1 MAGVNEAALAFK
13 ILGER
18 LRRDAAGDLKRELD
32 KAINAAA
39 RPITSEVRLALPGHM
54 PSRYAAVLD
63 EDLRLTI
70 TKAVVRDP
78 GVRITAT
85 TRGVGGVKRR
95 RIRRLE
101 AGVLAHPLFGNRRHW
116 FNQTDGVQEG
126 FFSGPISDAQPQVRQ
141 AIVDAMA
148 DIADKATR
156 KA

>member
-32 KAINAAA
+32 KAINDAA
-39 RPITSEVRLALPGHM
+39 RPITAQVRLALPGHM

-63 EDLRLTI
+63 EDLRLTV

-101 AGVLAHPLFGNRRHW
+101 AGVLAHPLF
-116 FNQTDGVQEG
+116 
-126 FFSGPISDAQPQVRQ
+126 
-141 AIVDAMA
+141 
-148 DIADKATR
+148 
-156 KA
+156 

>member
-1 MAGVNEAALAFK
+1 MAGVN
-13 ILGER
+13 
-18 LRRDAAGDLKRELD
+18 D
-32 KAINAAA
+32 AA

-54 PSRYAAVLD
+54 PSRYAAALD
-63 EDLRLTI
+63 ESLRLTI
-70 TKAVVRDP
+70 TKAVSRNP
-78 GVRITAT
+78 GVRITGTA
-85 TRGVGGVKRR
+85 RGAKRR